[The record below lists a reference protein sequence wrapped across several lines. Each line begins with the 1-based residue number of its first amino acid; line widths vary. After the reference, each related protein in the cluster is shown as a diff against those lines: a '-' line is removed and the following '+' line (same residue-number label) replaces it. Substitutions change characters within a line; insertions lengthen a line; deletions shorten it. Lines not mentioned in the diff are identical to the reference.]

1 MEGAGSGGDGEHER
15 VIAEAL
21 AAWGGLAGPL
31 IPVLNAI
38 HDRLG
43 FLPPPTVV
51 RVADGLNLSR
61 AEVHGVITFY
71 HDYRT
76 TPPGRHVLKLC
87 RAEAC
92 QSMGAND
99 LVDHLAQ
106 RHGLALH
113 ATAEDGALTLEP
125 VFCLGNCACAPA
137 AMIDG
142 RLVGRVT
149 TQTLD
154 ALVKD
159 PEAAP

>member
-1 MEGAGSGGDGEHER
+1 MDGAANGGNGDHER

-21 AAWGGLAGPL
+21 AACSGLAGPL

-43 FLPPPTVV
+43 WLPPQTVE

-76 TPPGRHVLKLC
+76 APPGRHVLKLC

-99 LVDHLAQ
+99 LVDHMAK

-113 ATAEDGALTLEP
+113 ATADDGSLTLEP

-142 RLVGRVT
+142 RLVGRVNA
-149 TQTLD
+149 QTLD
-154 ALVKD
+154 ALVQD
-159 PEAAP
+159 PEAVP

>member
-1 MEGAGSGGDGEHER
+1 MERTRIGADGDHEQ

-21 AAWGGLAGPL
+21 AARGDLRGALL
-31 IPVLNAI
+31 PVLNAI

-43 FLPPPTVV
+43 YLPSQTVE
-51 RVADGLNLSR
+51 RVAVGLNLSR

-99 LVDHLAQ
+99 LVAHMSD
-106 RHGLALH
+106 RHGLELH
-113 ATAEDGALTLEP
+113 ATAPDGSITLEP

-149 TQTLD
+149 AATLD
-154 ALVKD
+154 ALVRD
-159 PEAAP
+159 PEAEP

>member
-1 MEGAGSGGDGEHER
+1 MEGAGIGAESDHER

-21 AAWGGLAGPL
+21 ATRGSWAGPL

-43 FLPPPTVV
+43 FLPPQTVE
-51 RVADGLNLSR
+51 RVAAGLNLSR

-71 HDYRT
+71 HDYRS

-99 LVDHLAQ
+99 LVAHMAR
-106 RHGLALH
+106 RHGLELH
-113 ATAEDGALTLEP
+113 ATADDGSITLEP
-125 VFCLGNCACAPA
+125 VYCLGNCACAPA

-142 RLVGRVT
+142 RLVGRVNAD
-149 TQTLD
+149 TLD
-154 ALVKD
+154 ALVRD
-159 PEAAP
+159 PEAGA